1 LPIAFIV
8 AVAVVALCIWIVC
21 KKRTSQGTNLSHQT
35 YMVEDI
41 ESIKSILLSLS
52 SLQVATNNFDES
64 NKLGEGGFG
73 AVYKV

>member
-1 LPIAFIV
+1 MA
-8 AVAVVALCIWIVC
+8 
-21 KKRTSQGTNLSHQT
+21 
-35 YMVEDI
+35 EDF

-73 AVYKV
+73 VVYKV